1 MSLARISRVA
11 AAVLTAVGVILTVPA
26 AAAPKQVLKTVSAAD
41 FLKVTKQSKVII
53 IDVRRP
59 DEFAAGHIAKAIN
72 LDYEAGVLKARFPKL
87 KKNATYAI
95 YCHSG
100 RRSGLALAEMK
111 AAGFT
116 KVYNL
121 DGGVISWASAGY
133 PFTTK

>member
-1 MSLARISRVA
+1 MTFARLLRIA
-11 AAVLTAVGVILTVPA
+11 AATVTALGLVIAVPA
-26 AAAPKQVLKTVSAAD
+26 SAAPKQVLKTVTAVD
-41 FLKVTKQSKVII
+41 FMKVTKQAKVVI

-59 DEFAAGHIAKAIN
+59 DEYAAGHIAKAIN

-87 KKNATYAI
+87 NKNATYAI

-121 DGGVISWASAGY
+121 DGGVIAWAGAGY